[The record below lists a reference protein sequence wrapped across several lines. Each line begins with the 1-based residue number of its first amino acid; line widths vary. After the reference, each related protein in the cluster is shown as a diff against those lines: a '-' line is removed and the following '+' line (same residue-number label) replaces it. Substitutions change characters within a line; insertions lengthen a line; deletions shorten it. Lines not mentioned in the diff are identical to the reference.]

1 MTEVLARSD
10 DVMFGLL
17 RVLRDDDLADPA
29 TDPGLPADVLR
40 RMYREL
46 RRLRLLD
53 EKMLIVQ
60 RQGRIGFY
68 GEVKGQEATP
78 IATAFALEADDWIF
92 PGLREGAV
100 MLVRG
105 FPLSTYVAQCWGN
118 SADVQKGRQ
127 MPSHY
132 SGRAVNQVSWGSCIG
147 PQIPQAVG
155 CAFAMKAQRTGAL
168 AVGFFGDGA
177 TSQPDFHN
185 AANFAGVWKVP
196 VLLIC
201 QNNHWAISVPSS
213 AQTAA
218 PTFASKAVA
227 YGIPGVRVDGNDP
240 LAVYVAVRDAA
251 ARARRGDGAT
261 LIECVTYRIGAHSS
275 SDDPSRYRDQA
286 EVDAWI
292 AKDPVE
298 RMRRHLVARGL
309 WSDAEESRAVEEI
322 TAEIAAAVNT
332 AEAAAPVRREQLFDD
347 VYATRPW
354 HLDEQRADLLAH
366 APATGHGGGH

>member
-1 MTEVLARSD
+1 MTVIAAPD
-10 DVMFGLL
+10 DPMFGLL
-17 RVLRDDDLADPA
+17 RVLRDDDTADA
-29 TDPGLPADVLR
+29 SAHGLDDDALR

-78 IATAFALEADDWIF
+78 IATGFALDRDDWVF

-105 FPLSTYVAQCWGN
+105 FPLATYMAQCWGN
-118 SADVQKGRQ
+118 SLDVQKGRQ

-132 SGRAVNQVSWGSCIG
+132 SGRAVNQVSWSSCIG
-147 PQIPQAVG
+147 PQVPQAVG
-155 CAFAMKAQRTGAL
+155 CAWAMKLRGARAV

-185 AANFAGVWKVP
+185 AANFAGVYKVP
-196 VLLIC
+196 AVLVC
-201 QNNHWAISVPSS
+201 QNNHWAISVPSK

-227 YGIPGVRVDGNDP
+227 YGMPGVRVDGNDA

-251 ARARRGDGAT
+251 ARARAGEGPT

-275 SDDPSRYRDQA
+275 SDDPTRYRAQS
-286 EVDAWI
+286 EVDAWV

-309 WSDAEESRAVEEI
+309 HDDVAEKALVEAIDAEIR
-322 TAEIAAAVNT
+322 AAVNE
-332 AEAAAPVRREQLFDD
+332 AEAAAPVERASLFDD
-347 VYATRPW
+347 VYATPPW
-354 HLDEQRADLLAH
+354 HVAEQRAELLSREPP
-366 APATGHGGGH
+366 APAHGGGH

>member
-10 DVMFGLL
+10 DPMFGLL
-17 RVLRDDDLADPA
+17 RVLRDDDTADPA
-29 TDPGLPADVLR
+29 TDPNLPPDVLR

-78 IATAFALEADDWIF
+78 IATAFALEDDDWIF

-105 FPLSTYVAQCWGN
+105 FPLSTYIAQCWGN
-118 SADVQKGRQ
+118 SCDVQKGRQ

-147 PQIPQAVG
+147 PQVPQAVG
-155 CAFAMKAQRTGAL
+155 CAFAMRAMGRRSV

-196 VLLIC
+196 ALLIC

-213 AQTAA
+213 AQTAS
-218 PTFASKAVA
+218 PTFASKAIA

-251 ARARRGDGAT
+251 ARARRGDGTT

-275 SDDPSRYRDQA
+275 SDDPSRYRSQS

-309 WSDAEESRAVEEI
+309 WDETDE
-322 TAEIAAAVNT
+322 AAAVESID
-332 AEAAAPVRREQLFDD
+332 AEIRAAVQAAEGAAPVPRESLFDD
-347 VYATRPW
+347 VYAVAPW
-354 HLDEQRADLLAH
+354 HLAEQRSELLSRA
-366 APATGHGGGH
+366 APAGHGGGH